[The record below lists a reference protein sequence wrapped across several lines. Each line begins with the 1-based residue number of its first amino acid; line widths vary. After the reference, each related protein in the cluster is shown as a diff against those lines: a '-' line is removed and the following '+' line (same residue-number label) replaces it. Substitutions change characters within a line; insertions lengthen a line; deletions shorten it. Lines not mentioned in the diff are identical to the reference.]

1 MCGFCFSDTGR
12 AKPEGGV
19 EDSRR
24 ASKTYQSEREREQ
37 RERGGKEKTE
47 RDRHA
52 WPEKPLLSS
61 LVPASEGGTG
71 DTKEPRARPERGRP
85 EEREGRRKRDDE
97 WPEPRE
103 LGRKRKRD
111 YSEGDCT
118 PPPPESSKRIR
129 TADYQAAGSK
139 EHTDSRPHSA
149 EVNTLSRDEKHSRL
163 PKEAESV
170 DRKRRFEGSLDSNKE
185 LPPPKKPRSG
195 ESSSSRKYSR
205 TDPSSSSSSSTSVR
219 KKTERQHKEK
229 TEQEHGGES
238 GGEGAAKAPPKLDW
252 STISA
257 LCLPKPKPPSTSA
270 VQRFSPGA
278 IFSRLGVSR
287 SLAGPDLYR
296 EISSAVAKQLKKD
309 QEALVAETG
318 NSLPDDVLED
328 PFGKSEFAMTGVSWI
343 RNAKENCQVC
353 TNIGPCRR
361 ALVASVDFALR
372 RKMGKSNKVHNHW
385 LQYGNV
391 QGL

>member
-1 MCGFCFSDTGR
+1 MCVCVCFFVTPR
-12 AKPEGGV
+12 AKPEGSA

-24 ASKTYQSEREREQ
+24 PSKAHQLEREREQ
-37 RERGGKEKTE
+37 RERERGGKEKSE

-52 WPEKPLLSS
+52 WAEKPLPSPS
-61 LVPASEGGTG
+61 VPASEAGGGESKDSRT
-71 DTKEPRARPERGRP
+71 RPERGRT

-118 PPPPESSKRIR
+118 PPPPESNKRIR

-139 EHTDSRPHSA
+139 EHTESRPHPS
-149 EVNTLSRDEKHSRL
+149 EGNTLPRDEKHSRL

-170 DRKRRFEGSLDSNKE
+170 ERKRRYEGSLDSSKE
-185 LPPPKKPRSG
+185 LPPTKKPRSG

-205 TDPSSSSSSSTSVR
+205 TDLSSSSSAR

-229 TEQEHGGES
+229 AEQEHGGDS
-238 GGEGAAKAPPKLDW
+238 GAEGGAKAPPKLDW
-252 STISA
+252 STINA

-318 NSLPDDVLED
+318 NSLPEDLLED
-328 PFGKSEFAMTGVSWI
+328 PFGKSEFAMTGVSLI
-343 RNAKENCQVC
+343 RNAKENCRVC

-372 RKMGKSNKVHNHW
+372 RKMGKSNKV
-385 LQYGNV
+385 YIPTFTCM
-391 QGL
+391 

>member
-1 MCGFCFSDTGR
+1 MCFSDIGR

-37 RERGGKEKTE
+37 RERERGGKERTD

-52 WPEKPLLSS
+52 WPEKPLPSS
-61 LVPASEGGTG
+61 LVPAPEGGGG
-71 DTKEPRARPERGRP
+71 DTKESRTRPERGRT

-97 WPEPRE
+97 WPESRE

-111 YSEGDCT
+111 YSEADST
-118 PPPPESSKRIR
+118 PPPESNKRVR
-129 TADYQAAGSK
+129 TTDYQAGGSK
-139 EHTDSRPHSA
+139 EHSDSRPHPS
-149 EVNTLSRDEKHSRL
+149 EGNTLSHDDKHSRL
-163 PKEAESV
+163 SKEAESV
-170 DRKRRFEGSLDSNKE
+170 DRKRRYEGSLDSNKE

-205 TDPSSSSSSSTSVR
+205 VDPSSSSSSTGVR

-229 TEQEHGGES
+229 AEQEHGGES
-238 GGEGAAKAPPKLDW
+238 GGEGTAKAPPKLDW

-257 LCLPKPKPPSTSA
+257 LSLPKPKPPSTSA

-296 EISSAVAKQLKKD
+296 DISSAVAKQLKKD

-318 NSLPDDVLED
+318 NSLPEDLLED

-343 RNAKENCQVC
+343 KNAKENCQVC

-372 RKMGKSNKVHNHW
+372 RKMGKSNKVRHVHNH
-385 LQYGNV
+385 
-391 QGL
+391 